1 MDNPRPNLSFVK
13 LPVINFVHFFGYF
26 CFWILY
32 HKRMQVML
40 LKCTCG
46 LLEYVLQN
54 FNPLNTCELEIYLD
68 TKGPEDMGFSW
79 EN

>member
-1 MDNPRPNLSFVK
+1 
-13 LPVINFVHFFGYF
+13 
-26 CFWILY
+26 
-32 HKRMQVML
+32 ML